1 MKIAFLGKGGTG
13 KTTMTAATAAR
24 LRQNDESCLV
34 IDADVNAHTD
44 ELLDIGSPDT
54 GLAGAFSDFAKSLE
68 NREPVPPLGSFPVT
82 ETTDFIKD
90 IGHDLLSSYTVKEDF
105 IRYAQVGGY
114 QDDDVNTGC
123 YHEKLDSL
131 EFLLHRMRENQHV
144 LIDGTAGTDFAVST
158 LSFAVDAVVFVV
170 EPTRKS
176 LDIFNDYQELAG
188 TQPMQVPT
196 QTVWNNVEGSHDM
209 DFLTN
214 HAEQPLGVINRS
226 PELKRYNQTG
236 SGFESFVT
244 ENKAILD
251 DITSLEPVSRDEA
264 YREALQE
271 AFKEEWQSWGKDYF
285 GDIL

>member
-24 LRQNDESCLV
+24 LRQNDDSCLV
-34 IDADVNAHTD
+34 IDADINAHTD
-44 ELLDIGSPDT
+44 ELLGIESPDT
-54 GLAGAFSDFAKSLE
+54 GLAEAFSNFTDRLE
-68 NREPVPPLGSFPVT
+68 NTETVPPLGSFPVT
-82 ETTDFIKD
+82 ETTEFINT
-90 IGHDLLSSYTVKEDF
+90 IGHDLLSPYIVKEDF

-176 LDIFNDYQELAG
+176 VEVFNDYQELVA
-188 TQPMQVPT
+188 TQPLQVPT
-196 QTVWNNVEGSHDM
+196 HTVWNNVEASYDM

-226 PELKRYNQTG
+226 SELKRFNQTG

-244 ENKAILD
+244 ENKTILE

-271 AFKEEWQSWGKDYF
+271 AFEEEWHSWGKDYF